1 MLLPNFTNKYPLV
14 DIIKIIQNQ
23 AIFAPLEGQGLMWR
37 RKEAG
42 DGDTAYPHIVK
53 YLDCRSLIRV
63 LNKTNPHTV
72 S

>member
-42 DGDTAYPHIVK
+42 DGLETQHI
-53 YLDCRSLIRV
+53 LTLSSIL
-63 LNKTNPHTV
+63 TV
-72 S
+72 AHYR